1 MDYDTAMR
9 WLMVLLLAPA
19 LARAQEVAWPKG
31 VHACAP
37 LECEM
42 VVPEGWTIVGDRT
55 GFSAIGQGMGMV
67 VSREPLFHDEKEFA
81 AVWQKQIDTAGRKA
95 KVETFKVGRYGAWG
109 AAWEAAVESGMR
121 AIRVARVYVP
131 DVEMLYNLSLS
142 APAGGA
148 DLKAIADGVLKGFK
162 FTGSKRK
169 FEFQKQVVGE
179 ERMSV
184 PLPEGYEE
192 QPRAV
197 VLGGGGGADYAKVL
211 PGYGS
216 PHIAGALNLYSFS
229 ASGVFLEDGT
239 LLSGTDLKGAV
250 EAWFKRAQSRF
261 PEITAKP
268 KDRSW
273 RCGREKAHSIEVG
286 VRGPDGLPKLYFAAA
301 CRVKQTTYAIELI
314 IDAREERLY
323 KDLFK
328 QLCSEVSFKE

>member
-9 WLMVLLLAPA
+9 WLIVLLLAPA
-19 LARAQEVAWPKG
+19 FARAEEVTWPKG
-31 VHACAP
+31 VYACAP
-37 LECEM
+37 LECELL
-42 VVPEGWTIVGDRT
+42 VPEGWTIVGDRT

-81 AVWQKQIDTAGRKA
+81 AVWQKQIDAAGRKA
-95 KVETFKVGRYGAWG
+95 KVETFRVGRLSAWG

-131 DVEMLYNLSLS
+131 DVEMLYNVSLS

-148 DLKAIADGVLKGFK
+148 DLKAIADGALKGFK
-162 FTGSKRK
+162 FTGSRPKLA
-169 FEFQKQVVGE
+169 FQKQVVGA

-184 PLPEGYEE
+184 PLMEGYEE
-192 QPRAV
+192 LPREV
-197 VLGGGGGADYAKVL
+197 VLGGGAGADYAKVL

-216 PHIAGALNLYSFS
+216 PHLAGALNLDAFS
-229 ASGVFLEDGT
+229 ANGVILQDGSI
-239 LLSGTDLKGAV
+239 LSGTDLKGAV
-250 EAWFKRAQSRF
+250 ETWFRMDQSRF

-268 KDRSW
+268 KIRSW
-273 RCGREKAHSIEVG
+273 WCGREKAQCIEVG

-301 CRVKQTTYAIELI
+301 CRVKQTTYVVELI
-314 IDAREERLY
+314 VDAREERLY

-328 QLCSEVSFKE
+328 QLCAEVSFKE